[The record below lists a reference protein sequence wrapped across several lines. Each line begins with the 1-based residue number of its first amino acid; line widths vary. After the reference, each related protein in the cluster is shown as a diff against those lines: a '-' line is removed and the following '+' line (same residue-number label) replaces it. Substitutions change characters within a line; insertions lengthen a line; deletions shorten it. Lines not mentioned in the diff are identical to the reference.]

1 MTDIKYIP
9 VTSRSWLY
17 NIKHILTHPLTII
30 SCSGGLASLMY
41 NPKLGFRNHKNIAI
55 IVSVVTVCSTVNV
68 LRYIIERDLTINK
81 VSKNYSKNKYCHK
94 DPIIIKDDSK
104 SFFIPETINIHNI
117 SSNRIAF
124 PVIHLYN
131 NNPFHM
137 SVFLYDIVDGKLYY
151 YDSHGSHPNKQLS
164 DVITYLFNVNTIEY
178 NNIMHQTLDL
188 LDYSYVLN
196 IIHKFIVMNESFDV
210 ICKYKITYYNTFKF
224 QYNLN
229 IIKIARHEPP
239 INCSYRILSC

>member
-1 MTDIKYIP
+1 MTEITYQT

-30 SCSGGLASLMY
+30 SCSGGLASLMCD
-41 NPKLGFRNHKNIAI
+41 PKLGFCNRKNIVV
-55 IVSVVTVCSTVNV
+55 IVSAVIVGSLVNT

-94 DPIIIKDDSK
+94 NPIIMKDDSK
-104 SFFIPETINIHNI
+104 LFFIPETINIHNI
-117 SSNRIAF
+117 SNNRTAF

-131 NNPFHM
+131 NNSYHM
-137 SVFLYDIVDGKLYY
+137 SVFLYDIVDEKLYY
-151 YDSHGSHPNKQLS
+151 YDSYGSRPNEQLS
-164 DVITYLFNVNTIEY
+164 DAITYLFNVNTIEY

-210 ICKYKITYYNTFKF
+210 ICKYKITYYDTFKF

-229 IIKIARHEPP
+229 IIKIAKHEPL
-239 INCSYRILSC
+239 IDSSYRILSN